1 MTKDLEAMEPR
12 QERNPPRLESTQ
24 RPSSPFHQ
32 QRRMLEAAL
41 MAADLEKEQS
51 DSFGQVLRQRETQV
65 LRTAFRILGNWAD
78 AEDVAQ
84 EVFLRLHRHGL
95 RFANEAALGAWIY
108 RVTVNLCIDRSRTA
122 KPAAEIHDV
131 TSEEIS
137 AEGELI
143 REQQKQRLMAAL
155 AALPVRERTA
165 LVLREIE
172 ELSTAEVAAALG
184 TTESTVRGQVMKAM
198 AKLRQILGGRDV

>member
-1 MTKDLEAMEPR
+1 
-12 QERNPPRLESTQ
+12 
-24 RPSSPFHQ
+24 
-32 QRRMLEAAL
+32 MLEAAL
-41 MAADLEKEQS
+41 TTAGVSDERS
-51 DSFGQVLRQRETQV
+51 DSFSQVLRERQAQV
-65 LRTAFRILGNWAD
+65 LRTAFRVLGNWAD

-122 KPAAEIHDV
+122 RPAAEIRDA
-131 TSEEIS
+131 TSKEIS
-137 AEGELI
+137 AETALI
-143 REQQKQRLMAAL
+143 RKQQKQRLMSAL

-165 LVLREIE
+165 VVLREIE

-184 TTESTVRGQVMKAM
+184 TTEGTVRTQVMKAM
-198 AKLRQILGGRDV
+198 SKLRQILSGREV